1 MINIFLSSQDSEI
14 GCDQVEETD
23 MTSEDDVILQFRI
36 WEQGRVDME
45 DLIEKLQL
53 MAQVR
58 ILCLKFSLNPLKFSL
73 TREINIKITRAKS

>member
-1 MINIFLSSQDSEI
+1 
-14 GCDQVEETD
+14 

-45 DLIEKLQL
+45 DLIENLQL

-58 ILCLKFSLNPLKFSL
+58 IFFVKFSLSPLKFSL
-73 TREINIKITRAKS
+73 TREIDLKNDKSKKLSNCK

>member
-1 MINIFLSSQDSEI
+1 
-14 GCDQVEETD
+14 

-58 ILCLKFSLNPLKFSL
+58 ILCLKFSLM
-73 TREINIKITRAKS
+73 RETDINIKRAIKLSNCE

>member
-1 MINIFLSSQDSEI
+1 
-14 GCDQVEETD
+14 

-58 ILCLKFSLNPLKFSL
+58 ILCLKFSLM
-73 TREINIKITRAKS
+73 RETDININRAKS

>member
-1 MINIFLSSQDSEI
+1 
-14 GCDQVEETD
+14 

-45 DLIEKLQL
+45 DLIETLQL

-58 ILCLKFSLNPLKFSL
+58 ILFLKFTLNPLKFFSHERNWL
-73 TREINIKITRAKS
+73 KKDDKSKNLSNCK

>member
-1 MINIFLSSQDSEI
+1 
-14 GCDQVEETD
+14 

-73 TREINIKITRAKS
+73 AREINIKITRAKS